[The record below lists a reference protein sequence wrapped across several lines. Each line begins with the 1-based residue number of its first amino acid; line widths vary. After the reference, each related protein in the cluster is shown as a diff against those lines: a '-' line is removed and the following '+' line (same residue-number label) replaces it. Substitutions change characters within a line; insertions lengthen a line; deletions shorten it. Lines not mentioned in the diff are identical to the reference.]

1 MRAATRINLLISL
14 LVCFKLSIAT
24 CVVAETIDPH
34 GLYEDR
40 CSGCHASHAG
50 DFVHGSIDYS
60 SGGGIGR
67 KTSKRLHEFLTE
79 GHGGLSARQIDAL
92 LDLFLGIH
100 TRGRVFRDKCRGCHG
115 RAEELA
121 RSRLIIRNGR
131 LMGRYSGRDI
141 EDFLSRH
148 GRLEGA
154 EVEMMT
160 QTLESHVRAKGQ

>member
-1 MRAATRINLLISL
+1 MKTNALDAMP
-14 LVCFKLSIAT
+14 A
-24 CVVAETIDPH
+24 
-34 GLYEDR
+34 
-40 CSGCHASHAG
+40 HAG
-50 DFVHGSIDYS
+50 DFVHSSLDYS
-60 SGGGIGR
+60 RDGVIGR
-67 KTSKRLHEFLTE
+67 KTSKGLRAFLTE

-100 TRGRVFRDKCRGCHG
+100 TRGRVFRDKCRMCHG
-115 RAEELA
+115 RATELA
-121 RSRLIIRNGR
+121 RSRLIIIGGR

-160 QTLESHVRAKGQ
+160 QILESHVRAKGQ

>member
-1 MRAATRINLLISL
+1 MCTATQTGLLISVL
-14 LVCFKLSIAT
+14 LSFKLSIVT
-24 CVVAETIDPH
+24 CAIAETIDPH
-34 GLYEDR
+34 RLYEDR
-40 CSGCHASHAG
+40 CSGCHAAHAG

-92 LDLFLGIH
+92 LDLFLGVYK
-100 TRGRVFRDKCRGCHG
+100 RGRVFRDKCRVCHD
-115 RAEELA
+115 RATELA

-141 EDFLSRH
+141 EGFLSRH

-160 QTLESHVRAKGQ
+160 QTLESHVRAKGH